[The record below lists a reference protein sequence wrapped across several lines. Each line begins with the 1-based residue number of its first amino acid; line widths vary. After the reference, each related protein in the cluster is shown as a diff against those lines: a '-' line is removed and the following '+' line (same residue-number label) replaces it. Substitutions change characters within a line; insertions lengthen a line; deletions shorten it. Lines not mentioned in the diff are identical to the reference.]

1 MKIVS
6 IAVSPKKGT
15 RKTLVDRATLVEN
28 HGLEGDAH
36 AGPWHR
42 QVSFLASESIQRAR
56 ESGLDVDFGHFAE
69 NVATEG
75 IVWHTLE
82 VGTQVKLGKTV
93 VVEVSQIGKTCH
105 KPCAIYYQ
113 AGDCIMPREGVF
125 ARVIRGGEIA
135 CGDPIALVFESVG
148 SS

>member
-6 IAVSPKKGT
+6 IAVSRKKGT
-15 RKTLVDRATLVEN
+15 RKTLVDRARIIAN

-42 QVSFLASESIQRAR
+42 QVSFLASESIQEARAN
-56 ESGLDVDFGHFAE
+56 GLDVDFGDFAE
-69 NVATEG
+69 NVASQG
-75 IVWHTLE
+75 IDWKQLP
-82 VGTQVKLGKTV
+82 VGTRVKLGRTAI
-93 VVEVSQIGKTCH
+93 VEISQIGKTCH

-125 ARVIRGGEIA
+125 ARVINGGEIA
-135 CGDPIALVFESVG
+135 CGDPIELVVETK
-148 SS
+148 

>member
-6 IAVSPKKGT
+6 IAVSRKKGT
-15 RKTLVDRATLVEN
+15 RKTLVERARVLEN

-42 QVSFLASESIQRAR
+42 QVSFLASESIQAACQK
-56 ESGLDVDFGHFAE
+56 GLTVDFGDFAE

-75 IVWHTLE
+75 VDWTTLA
-82 VGTQVKLGKTV
+82 VGTRVKLGAAV
-93 VVEVSQIGKTCH
+93 IVEVSQIGKTCH

-135 CGDPIALVFESVG
+135 CGDAVELLEAR
-148 SS
+148 